1 MCPLCIGSAALIL
14 TASGSAGGVTLI
26 AAKVFGVRLGRTAA
40 KVPENQPAVASQDR
54 TEEAQ
59 LSNCER
65 P

>member
-1 MCPLCIGSAALIL
+1 MCPLCIGSTAMIL

-26 AAKVFGVRLGRTAA
+26 AARVFGLRLGRTTA
-40 KVPENQPAVASQDR
+40 KVPENQLAVGSQDR
-54 TEEAQ
+54 PEEAR

>member
-1 MCPLCIGSAALIL
+1 MCPLCIGSAAVIL

-26 AAKVFGVRLGRTAA
+26 AAKVFGLKLGRTAA
-40 KVPENQPAVASQDR
+40 KAPENQDAAAGQDR
-54 TEEAQ
+54 TEEAR